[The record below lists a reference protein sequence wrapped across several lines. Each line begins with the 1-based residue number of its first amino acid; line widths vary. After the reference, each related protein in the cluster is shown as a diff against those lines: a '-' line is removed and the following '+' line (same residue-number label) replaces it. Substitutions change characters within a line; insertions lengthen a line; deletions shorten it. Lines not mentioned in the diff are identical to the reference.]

1 MFFVKGMPPYET
13 RRTHHLHVRIPADAA
28 AELAFRDRLRSDG
41 ALARRYERLKEE
53 LAARYPT
60 DREAYTEGK
69 TAFVAAA
76 LG

>member
-1 MFFVKGMPPYET
+1 MED
-13 RRTHHLHVRIPADAA
+13 RIDLVDP
-28 AELAFRDRLRSDG
+28 
-41 ALARRYERLKEE
+41 ERLKEE

-76 LG
+76 LAGSASRRFSS